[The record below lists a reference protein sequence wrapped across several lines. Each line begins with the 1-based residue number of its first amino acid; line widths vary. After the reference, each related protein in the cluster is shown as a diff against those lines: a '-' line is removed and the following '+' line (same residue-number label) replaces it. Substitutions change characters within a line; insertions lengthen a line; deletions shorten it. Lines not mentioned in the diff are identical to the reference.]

1 MLKSKVKA
9 AMTIKELEK
18 ICSSI
23 EKLQLSLMD
32 NDEEKKIAE
41 ILCKLSSD
49 ILIDIEYPIIK
60 DYPSLRPVVMLG
72 KAFKD
77 STYKIIKYNKSNRAF
92 SIVKKGLLPE
102 QTLSVLNEIESNSL
116 SDQYLFWLELEDPD
130 ECRCR
135 GTASS
140 N

>member
-1 MLKSKVKA
+1 MKK
-9 AMTIKELEK
+9 
-18 ICSSI
+18 
-23 EKLQLSLMD
+23 
-32 NDEEKKIAE
+32 KKIAE

-72 KAFKD
+72 KAFEY